1 MCVPKFVLWM
11 CLTLLY
17 ISCVV
22 YLSKEVTLP
31 TAIDIYLVIEK
42 DKFGIKPSPYS
53 TIVFTSFFRF
63 LVSHFFM
70 FILLYL
76 LYLVHVSPDA

>member
-1 MCVPKFVLWM
+1 MCVSKYVLWM
-11 CLTLLY
+11 CLTYY
-17 ISCVV
+17 IFMCVV
-22 YLSKEVTLP
+22 YISKEVTLP
-31 TAIDIYLVIEK
+31 TAIHIYLVIEK

-53 TIVFTSFFRF
+53 AIVFTSFFLF